1 MNKSKLNMN
10 FLSFIKQAQSL
21 LTKKHK
27 TVEKLQQGVV
37 KAIENK
43 NSLLKIWTEI
53 QLFFSIVKDY
63 ANGSYTAIPKR
74 SIIAMTAGI
83 LYFISPIDLVPDFIL
98 GLGFLD
104 DIYIITMVYRQVE
117 KDLKQYQVWK
127 AAQKNVLPIS

>member
-1 MNKSKLNMN
+1 MNTSKLNIN
-10 FLSFIKQAQSL
+10 FSRFIKQASSL

-27 TVEKLQQGVV
+27 TVEKLQQGVI

-63 ANGSYTAIPKR
+63 VNGNYTSIPKR
-74 SIIAMTAGI
+74 SIIAITAGI
-83 LYFISPIDLVPDFIL
+83 LYFISPIDLIPDFIL

-104 DIYIITMVYRQVE
+104 DIYIVTLVYRQVE
-117 KDLKQYQVWK
+117 KDLKHYQDWK
-127 AAQKNVLPIS
+127 ATKQNVLFI